1 MRTLILPYLSGADE
15 LVMFQLKNTVVIDGN
30 INVITNEF

>member
-1 MRTLILPYLSGADE
+1 MRTLILPYLSGAGE